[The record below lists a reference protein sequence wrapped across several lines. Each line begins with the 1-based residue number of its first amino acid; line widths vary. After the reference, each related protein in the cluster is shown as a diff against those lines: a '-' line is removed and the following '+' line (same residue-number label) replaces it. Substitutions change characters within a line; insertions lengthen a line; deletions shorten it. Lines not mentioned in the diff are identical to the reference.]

1 MNYFLFFLGFFII
14 VLGLGLGLGFLG
26 YLSFILYIINYFFIK
41 CILSSLYALEDL
53 LTEAY
58 TRPKDHD

>member
-53 LTEAY
+53 LTEA
-58 TRPKDHD
+58 